1 MTEQQESVQPPLDFS
16 RIQETSEGDL
26 DFERELFEIYL
37 EDCQERL
44 TRLRAAIQ
52 QDDFESVHLEAHTIK
67 GASANV
73 GTTLLQELAYTLEQA
88 DNTAVAESG
97 LETLDQL
104 DAEFARAKIAITEY
118 LSKL

>member
-1 MTEQQESVQPPLDFS
+1 MTEHQESVQPALDFS

-44 TRLRAAIQ
+44 IRLRTAIQ
-52 QDDFESVHLEAHTIK
+52 QGNSKAVLLEAHTIK

-73 GTTLLQELAYTLEQA
+73 GTTLLQDLAFTLEQA
-88 DNTAVAESG
+88 DSTAIAESG
-97 LETLDQL
+97 AETLDQL
-104 DAEFARAKIAITEY
+104 DAEFARVKVAITEY